1 MFLFCIMLIV
11 ALNMSSLHQL
21 KVNDLSISE
30 DLEDMMFACLFRN
43 HSKVFSLY
51 IKQKKVNELN
61 Q

>member
-1 MFLFCIMLIV
+1 MLIV

-21 KVNDLSISE
+21 KVKVSISE

-43 HSKVFSLY
+43 HSKDFSLY